1 MGFEL
6 TVSNVEKDPSHRY
19 TSTNSL
25 RHAIRQ
31 ALQHI
36 LRRFY
41 LLHRITTL
49 IRLYGGLSWAFMATF
64 VATILP
70 LKMTHIYR
78 LYGTMANG
86 RGLNQSCLH
95 HFILLVW
102 SHVQR
107 KSSSSVSHS
116 GYLEFNEQPIFI
128 SRFGC
133 ACQIVQI
140 LSNGL
145 RDKRPLFNGSP
156 LRLFFTPSA
165 FFT

>member
-6 TVSNVEKDPSHRY
+6 TVSNVEKDSSHRY

-41 LLHRITTL
+41 LLHNQVPAL
-49 IRLYGGLSWAFMATF
+49 ALPHWLGCMAAYLGPSGQPLWPLYY
-64 VATILP
+64 

-95 HFILLVW
+95 HFTLLVW

-133 ACQIVQI
+133 ACQIVQT
-140 LSNGL
+140 LSTKDPYL
-145 RDKRPLFNGSP
+145 MVPHYTYS
-156 LRLFFTPSA
+156 
-165 FFT
+165 